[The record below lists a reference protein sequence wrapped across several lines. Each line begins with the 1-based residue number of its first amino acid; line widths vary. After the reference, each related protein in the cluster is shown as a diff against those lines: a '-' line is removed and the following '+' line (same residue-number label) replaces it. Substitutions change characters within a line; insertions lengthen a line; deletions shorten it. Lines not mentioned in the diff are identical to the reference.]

1 MVSIVRLAAAAFALA
16 ASAAAFA
23 QGYPSKPVKV
33 VVPWPPGQATDVAA
47 RAVADKLSLV
57 LGQSFVID
65 NRAGAGG
72 TMGTDFAAKAPPDGY
87 TILAGSSGPISIS
100 PHVQKVPY
108 DPDKDL
114 EPIALIASTPYVLVV
129 TPSLPVATVQEFI
142 ALLRANPGKYNFAS
156 SGTGATSHL
165 VGELFNS
172 TSRVTATHV
181 PYKGSSP
188 ALTDV
193 IAGHV
198 TYTFETSASVLAH
211 VKAGKLKAL
220 AVSSAARALS
230 LPEIPTLVE
239 AVGYAGFDLR
249 AWIGLVA
256 PAGIPR
262 EARARLAAETQRALS
277 TAEMKERLLGLG
289 LEPST
294 LTAEEF
300 GPFVKQQNERFGA
313 IARQAKIQVQ

>member
-1 MVSIVRLAAAAFALA
+1 MSPIARVVAALA
-16 ASAAAFA
+16 LSFAGTALA

-47 RAVADKLSLV
+47 RAIADKLTPA
-57 LGQSFVID
+57 LGQAFVID
-65 NRAGAGG
+65 NRPGAGG
-72 TMGTDFAAKAPPDGY
+72 TMGTDYAAKSSADGY
-87 TILAGSSGPISIS
+87 TLLAGSSGPISIS

-114 EPIALIASTPYVLVV
+114 EAIALIASTPYVLVV
-129 TPSLPVATVQEFI
+129 NPSLPAATVPEFI
-142 ALLRANPGKYNFAS
+142 ALLKASPGKYTFAS

-165 VGELFNS
+165 IGELFNMS
-172 TSRVTATHV
+172 AVVNATHV
-181 PYKGSSP
+181 PYKGSAQ

-211 VKAGKLKAL
+211 VKAGRLKAL
-220 AVSSAARALS
+220 GVSSAARALS
-230 LPEIPTLVE
+230 LPDLPTITE
-239 AVGYAGFDLR
+239 AVGFAGFDLR

-262 EARARLAAETQRALS
+262 DVRARLASEAQKAL
-277 TAEMKERLLGLG
+277 AAADMKERLLGLG
-289 LEPST
+289 LEPSSMT
-294 LTAEEF
+294 PEEF
-300 GPFVKQQNERFGA
+300 GPFIKQQNDRFGA

>member
-198 TYTFETSASVLAH
+198 TYTFETSASVLAY